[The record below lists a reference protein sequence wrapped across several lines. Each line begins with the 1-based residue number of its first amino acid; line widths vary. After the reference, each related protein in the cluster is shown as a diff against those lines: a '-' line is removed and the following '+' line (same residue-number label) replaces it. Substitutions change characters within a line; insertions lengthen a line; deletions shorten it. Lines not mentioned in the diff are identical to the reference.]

1 MENVIN
7 ISKYNNNYMDRVLN
21 RVEAA
26 IENDDIVSNDDAA
39 KASAIYEHK
48 IAILDRKIERL
59 VNKELN
65 DLRKQNAE
73 ADKVLGEEQK

>member
-1 MENVIN
+1 MENVID

-26 IENDDIVSNDDAA
+26 IENDGIVSNDDAA

-59 VNKELN
+59 VNKELS

-73 ADKVLGEEQK
+73 ADKVLGEEK